1 MNEIVHLKKIQEMKN
16 PAIYKNYF
24 ENYTSLVAEEK
35 LPQAFIAQQAAFNN
49 FLDNVTEDQ
58 STFFYAPGKW
68 SLKEMLQHMI
78 DTERIFAYRALCIAR
93 QETAT
98 LPGFDENL
106 YAENS
111 AANKRTWA
119 DLVHEMKIVRES
131 TLLLFGSFT
140 ETMLSHTGNFSSASA
155 APHTI
160 GLIIIGHFYHHIN
173 IAEERYL
180 KNS

>member
-1 MNEIVHLKKIQEMKN
+1 MNEPTV
-16 PAIYKNYF
+16 YKNYF
-24 ENYTSLVAEEK
+24 ENYTSLVPEQNVLDAFTNQSKALANFLSSVSEEK
-35 LPQAFIAQQAAFNN
+35 AI
-49 FLDNVTEDQ
+49 
-58 STFFYAPGKW
+58 YAYAEGKW
-68 SLKEMLQHMI
+68 SLKEMLQHII

-106 YAENS
+106 YADNS

-140 ETMLSHTGNFSSASA
+140 ETMLSHAGNFSSASA
-155 APHTI
+155 TPHTI
-160 GLIIIGHFYHHIN
+160 GLIIIGHFYHHVK
-173 IAEERYL
+173 IANERYL
-180 KNS
+180 TNA